1 MKRMTI
7 RFVDAL
13 ANQLFNTAKERG
25 ISVNALVT
33 EMAWKFVDDWA
44 KLRGYVKSCEQKDKK
59 EGTQCGTR

>member
-33 EMAWKFVDDWA
+33 EMAWKFVVDWA
-44 KLRGYVKSCEQKDKK
+44 KLRGYVKSC
-59 EGTQCGTR
+59 